1 MCYLL
6 EDANNVF
13 LLENTTK
20 SSNRMLDIRD
30 TILLWIIDGS
40 FTIDKFAYGSIA
52 FNPKWLEISCHVC
65 GLFRDVDL
73 TVIINRWRQRQIR
86 IFTTISL
93 SISSGYSKIIP
104 WMSNG

>member
-20 SSNRMLDIRD
+20 SGNRMLDIRD

-52 FNPKWLEISCHVC
+52 FNPKWL
-65 GLFRDVDL
+65 GLAVMC
-73 TVIINRWRQRQIR
+73 V
-86 IFTTISL
+86 
-93 SISSGYSKIIP
+93 GYSEMWI
-104 WMSNG
+104 